1 VGLFSKSSDSGTLSG
16 DELKR
21 LVHENPR
28 DIVLV
33 DVRTPDE
40 YRLGHIPT
48 AMNIS
53 HERIPDDPPT
63 DDKDARII
71 LYCRSGNRSEFARN
85 VLISMGYRDVTNF
98 GGVGDWPGEL
108 VRD

>member
-1 VGLFSKSSDSGTLSG
+1 MRLFSNSSDSGGLSG
-16 DELKR
+16 SELVR
-21 LVHENPR
+21 LVSENPR
-28 DIVLV
+28 GIILV

-48 AMNIS
+48 AKNIS
-53 HERIPDDPPT
+53 HERIFDDPPT

-85 VLISMGYRDVTNF
+85 VLVSMGYRNVTNF
-98 GGVGDWPGEL
+98 GGVGDWPGKL

>member
-1 VGLFSKSSDSGTLSG
+1 MSLFSDSSDSSTLSG
-16 DELKR
+16 QELVR
-21 LVHENPR
+21 LVKEQPR

-48 AMNIS
+48 AANIS
-53 HERIPDDPPT
+53 HERIFDEPPT

-85 VLISMGYRDVTNF
+85 VLLSMGYRDVTNF
-98 GGVGDWPGEL
+98 GGIGDWPGDL

>member
-1 VGLFSKSSDSGTLSG
+1 MGLFRNSSNSSSLKGT
-16 DELKR
+16 ELVR
-21 LVHENPR
+21 LVREEPR
-28 DIVLV
+28 GIVLV

-48 AMNIS
+48 AKNIS
-53 HERIPDDPPT
+53 HERIFDDPPT

-85 VLISMGYRDVTNF
+85 VLLSLGYRDVTNF
-98 GGVGDWPGEL
+98 GGVGEWPEDL

>member
-1 VGLFSKSSDSGTLSG
+1 MGIFRKSSNSSSLSGT
-16 DELKR
+16 ELVR
-21 LVHENPR
+21 LVREEPG

-48 AMNIS
+48 ARNIS
-53 HERIPDDPPT
+53 HERIFDEPPT
-63 DDKDARII
+63 DDKEARII

-85 VLISMGYRDVTNF
+85 VLLSLGYHDVTNF
-98 GGVGDWPGEL
+98 GGVGEWPGEL

>member
-1 VGLFSKSSDSGTLSG
+1 MSLFSKSSDSGRLTG
-16 DELKR
+16 QELTR
-21 LVHENPR
+21 VIEENPD

-40 YRLGHIPT
+40 FRLGHIPT
-48 AMNIS
+48 ARNIS
-53 HERIPDDPPT
+53 HERIFQEPPT
-63 DDKDARII
+63 EDKDARIV

-85 VLISMGYRDVTNF
+85 VLLSMGYRDVTNF

>member
-1 VGLFSKSSDSGTLSG
+1 MGLFSRSTDSGGLSG
-16 DELKR
+16 QELVR
-21 LVHENPR
+21 LVNENPG
-28 DIVLV
+28 DIVLI

-48 AMNIS
+48 ARNIS
-53 HERIPDDPPT
+53 HERIFDEPPT
-63 DDKDARII
+63 DDKNARIV

-98 GGVGDWPGEL
+98 GGVGDWPGDL

>member
-1 VGLFSKSSDSGTLSG
+1 MGLFTDSSNSSTLSG
-16 DELKR
+16 KELVR
-21 LVHENPR
+21 LVRESPR

-33 DVRTPDE
+33 DVRTPEE

-53 HERIPDDPPT
+53 HERIFDDPPT

-98 GGVGDWPGEL
+98 GGVGDGPDEL